1 MEQVEHLENIRAP
14 SCVRR
19 EEDTMAAVGFIGAGN
34 MAEAIIG
41 GILEKGLYAY
51 PDIIIYDVRPERM
64 EEMHGRYGVE
74 TAGSAPELVEKSR
87 VVILAVKPDRI
98 GAVLEQVR
106 EPLAERLIISIAA
119 GVPIDSIQAVT
130 GQQSRVIRVM
140 PNTPALVLEGV
151 SALCPSP
158 SCLPEDI
165 DTALEIFSAIGICRQ
180 VEEKLMN
187 AVTALSGSGPAFC
200 FLFMEALADGGVRA
214 GLPRELA
221 LELAGATLKGA
232 AAMVLKTGKHPG
244 ALKDMVA
251 SPGGTTI
258 EGLGV
263 LESRGF
269 RSAAMDAVFAA
280 YQKASRLV
288 S

>member
-1 MEQVEHLENIRAP
+1 
-14 SCVRR
+14 
-19 EEDTMAAVGFIGAGN
+19 MAVIGFIGAGN
-34 MAEAIIG
+34 MAEAIMG
-41 GILEKGLYAY
+41 GILGKGLYASS
-51 PDIIIYDVRPERM
+51 DVIIYDARPERM

-74 TAGSAPELVEKSR
+74 TAGGAEELVEKSE
-87 VVILAVKPDRI
+87 VVILAVKPDGI
-98 GAVLEQVR
+98 GPVLEQVR

-119 GVPIDSIQAVT
+119 GVPIDSIQAVA
-130 GQQSRVIRVM
+130 GQQSRVVRIM

-158 SCLPEDI
+158 SCSPEDI
-165 DTALEIFSAIGICRQ
+165 NRSEIFSAIGICRQ
-180 VEEKLMN
+180 VEERLMN

-200 FLFMEALADGGVRA
+200 FLLLEALADGGVRA

-221 LELAGATLKGA
+221 LELAGATLRGA
-232 AAMVLKTGKHPG
+232 AAMVLKTGRHPG
-244 ALKDMVA
+244 ELKDMVA